1 MSRSYS
7 AEVSA
12 ARVIG
17 LLIAIVGLVLA
28 AVPTLVSDPG
38 PAADTYAAIERRVW
52 YGAIAG
58 FGALL
63 VARTTLEPWVETIA
77 AFVFWIVAGFLAARV
92 IGLALDGIDSGKQW
106 MWTAIEAVIC
116 VGAWMFLRR
125 RRLASSRAP
134 EA

>member
-1 MSRSYS
+1 MSTTIGSCYS

-12 ARVIG
+12 IRIIG
-17 LLIAIVGLVLA
+17 LLIAVAGLVLA
-28 AVPTLVSDPG
+28 TAPTLVSDPG

-63 VARTTLEPWVETIA
+63 VARTSLKPWVETIA

-106 MWTAIEAVIC
+106 LWTAIEVALC
-116 VGAWMFLRR
+116 VVTWMFLRH
-125 RRLASSRAP
+125 RRLAES
-134 EA
+134 